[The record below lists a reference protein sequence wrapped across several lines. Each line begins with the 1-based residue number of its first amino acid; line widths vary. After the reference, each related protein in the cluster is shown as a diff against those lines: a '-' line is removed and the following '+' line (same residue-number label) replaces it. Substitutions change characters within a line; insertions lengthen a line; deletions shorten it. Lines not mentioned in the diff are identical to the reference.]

1 MSAKPVVI
9 VISDLHLG
17 GGGADKGDDHVFD
30 QQQLAGFID
39 TLRASDDGQAGRIE
53 LYINGD
59 FLEFA
64 QVGQHLYTLRS
75 ADAWCSEGE
84 SRAKLKLILD
94 GHPEVFA
101 ALKAFSAAGNRVTLA
116 AGNHDVDLFWEGV
129 QADLRAAAGPIDFVL
144 GADWTSRFDG
154 RLRIAHGH
162 QHDLANQFRHWAH
175 PFVSGPGGEQRLEMC
190 PGTLFMVKFVNWLEG
205 NYPFADNIKPVSA
218 LWRILAREN
227 TLGLASIGW
236 MFARFAA
243 RHPGVTLGDKADA
256 RALPRKLVEIM
267 QADDAIG
274 ATLRGWYR
282 SYLDGSADDEKIH
295 ATLAG
300 DPERLEALM
309 IAVMAGEPPGAWEA
323 ALAKAPVGGTLGAGH
338 GTLQLAESQKVDDKL
353 LFREVAKAE
362 LTRAGS
368 IAEVVVLGH
377 THCPDDWSVSE
388 APGKRYFNP
397 GSWTRY
403 AEISKQARLS
413 LADLKDEAAF
423 PYALN
428 YVRVT
433 AGTAGLD
440 AQMQAYARCEGG
452 L

>member
-17 GGGADKGDDHVFD
+17 GGAADKGDDHVFD

-53 LYINGD
+53 LYFNGD

-75 ADAWCSEGE
+75 ANAWRSEGE
-84 SRAKLKLILD
+84 SRAKLELILD

-101 ALKAFSAAGNRVTLA
+101 ALKAFSAAGNRVSIA

-129 QADLRAAAGPIDFVL
+129 QADLCAAAGPIDFIL

-162 QHDLANQFRHWAH
+162 QHDRANQFKHWAH
-175 PFVSGPGGEQRLEMC
+175 PFVSGPDGEKRLEMC

-205 NYPFADNIKPVSA
+205 NYPFADNIKPINA

-227 TLGLASIGW
+227 TLGLASMGW
-236 MFARFAA
+236 MLGRFAA
-243 RHPGVTLGDKADA
+243 RHPGVAMGEEADIHS
-256 RALPRKLVEIM
+256 LPKQLAATM
-267 QADDAIG
+267 LADGAIG

-282 SYLDGSADDEKIH
+282 TYLDGSADDEQIH
-295 ATLAG
+295 TTLAG

-309 IAVMAGEPPGAWEA
+309 IAVMGGEPAGAWEA
-323 ALAKAPVGGTLGAGH
+323 ALAGARRGKTLGKDK
-338 GTLQLAESQKVDDKL
+338 GTLQLAESRKVEDKL
-353 LFREVAKAE
+353 LFREVATAE
-362 LTRAGS
+362 LTRAAS
-368 IAEVVVLGH
+368 QAEVVVLGH
-377 THCPDDWSVSE
+377 THCPDDYSLSD

-403 AEISKQARLS
+403 AEIDNKAHLS
-413 LADLKDEAAF
+413 LADLKNEAAF

-428 YVRVT
+428 YVRIA
-433 AGTAGLD
+433 AGPAGLD
-440 AQMQAYARCEGG
+440 AQMLTHARCEGG